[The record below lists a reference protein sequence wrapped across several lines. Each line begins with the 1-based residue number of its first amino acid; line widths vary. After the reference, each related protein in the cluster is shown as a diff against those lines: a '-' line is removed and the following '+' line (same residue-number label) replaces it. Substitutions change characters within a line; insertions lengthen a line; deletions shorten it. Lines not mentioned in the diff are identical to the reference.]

1 MATLMD
7 QLPQR
12 QPKSSPNA
20 RRSSG
25 AYAGGEARS
34 FYAPLVTFLLVSLVA
49 SVSQQIKFLALVP
62 ESLRP
67 FLGDPPSAA
76 LVSLALA
83 IYFVSMLVIIVHGIC
98 SGGQPGSLWFHV
110 GCRSTFYLLYFI
122 ADGLAGNL
130 LAVLLA
136 GSILLVL
143 EYHWLRLHQRRAS
156 WGRG

>member
-1 MATLMD
+1 MATMMD

-12 QPKSSPNA
+12 QPKFRPNS
-20 RRSSG
+20 RRSSV
-25 AYAGGEARS
+25 ACASDDNRS
-34 FYAPLVTFLLVSLVA
+34 FYAPLVTFLLISLVA
-49 SVSQQIKFLALVP
+49 SVSQQVKFLALVP
-62 ESLRP
+62 ESFRP

-83 IYFVSMLVIIVHGIC
+83 IYFVSMLVIIAHGIC

-122 ADGLAGNL
+122 GDGLAGNL
-130 LAVLLA
+130 VAVLLA
-136 GSILLVL
+136 GSILLGL

>member
-1 MATLMD
+1 MATMMD

-12 QPKSSPNA
+12 QPKFRPNS
-20 RRSSG
+20 RRSSV
-25 AYAGGEARS
+25 ACASDDNRS
-34 FYAPLVTFLLVSLVA
+34 FYAPLVTFLLISLVA
-49 SVSQQIKFLALVP
+49 SVSQQVKFLALVP
-62 ESLRP
+62 ESFRP

-83 IYFVSMLVIIVHGIC
+83 IYFVSMLVIIAHGIC
-98 SGGQPGSLWFHV
+98 SGAQPGSLWFHV

-122 ADGLAGNL
+122 GDGLAGNL
-130 LAVLLA
+130 VAVLLA
-136 GSILLVL
+136 GSILLGL